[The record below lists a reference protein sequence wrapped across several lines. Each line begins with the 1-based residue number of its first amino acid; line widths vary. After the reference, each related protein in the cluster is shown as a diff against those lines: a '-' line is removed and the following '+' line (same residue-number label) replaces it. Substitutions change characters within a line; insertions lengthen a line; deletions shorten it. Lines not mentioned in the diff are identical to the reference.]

1 MGNKKRD
8 RRNQKD
14 VTKYQMDLEMH
25 DRHDDYLEKT
35 KKKKDYSL
43 IISQDIMVMVHVCP
57 RHIGLGEFLGF
68 WQVVHDRN

>member
-1 MGNKKRD
+1 MLLS
-8 RRNQKD
+8 
-14 VTKYQMDLEMH
+14 TKWILRCMTAMMIIWRKQ
-25 DRHDDYLEKT
+25 
-35 KKKKDYSL
+35 KKKDYSL

>member
-25 DRHDDYLEKT
+25 DCCDDYLEKT
-35 KKKKDYSL
+35 KKRKDYSL
-43 IISQDIMVMVHVCP
+43 IISQDVIVMVCVCP
-57 RHIGLGEFLGF
+57 YRLG
-68 WQVVHDRN
+68 

>member
-14 VTKYQMDLEMH
+14 VTKYQTDLEMH

-35 KKKKDYSL
+35 KKEYYSL

-57 RHIGLGEFLGF
+57 NKLG
-68 WQVVHDRN
+68 